1 MDVDPSLRRPLS
13 HPHGADEPDRAVLGA
28 LRARSTRGAL
38 VSVGGQALSQILRL
52 GGNLILARLLYPEAF
67 GLMALVN
74 LLMLG
79 LQAVSDVGVQP
90 ALIRHHRGDDRRFLD
105 TAWTLQAS
113 RGALLWLVGS
123 LAALPMALFYR
134 EPALSSLVPVAC
146 LGVLVTGL
154 SSTKLATYTRRMAP
168 SRIVAIE
175 VGSQAAALG
184 VLVALAFVWRSV
196 WVLVIG
202 GLVAATLR
210 CVLSHV
216 VLGGAMNRPAW
227 DRAAARELIA
237 FGRWI
242 LVSTA
247 LTFVALRVDIALL
260 GRLLPVEVLGVYSI
274 GIVLPTAVR
283 DVLGQIG
290 RFVVLPALS
299 VSQRAGSDVLVAN
312 YLRMQRMSAPAA
324 VLGLTAAAFAAP
336 AFFIFLYDDRYHA
349 AAWIAQ
355 LALAGTWFSY
365 LAEVG
370 GAALVA
376 IGDSRAWALCTALRA
391 VVMTVGCALGFAVG
405 ALPGLILGSG
415 AASCVTYLFTGR
427 QLARHGVRTLA
438 TDLRYTALGAVLA
451 AGAGWLPHLAGD
463 PSPRATALRSLLLGA
478 ALLAPLAVWV
488 MLRLRRTRRGA

>member
-1 MDVDPSLRRPLS
+1 MVDVDP
-13 HPHGADEPDRAVLGA
+13 ADAPDRAVLAG
-28 LRARSTRGAL
+28 LRGRSARGAL

-52 GGNLILARLLYPEAF
+52 GGNLVLARLLFPEAF

-74 LLMLG
+74 LLMMG

-90 ALIRHHRGDDRRFLD
+90 ALIRHPHGDERRFLD
-105 TAWTLQAS
+105 TAWTLQAG
-113 RGALLWLVGS
+113 RGAVLWLLGC
-123 LAALPMALFYR
+123 LAALPMAIVYR
-134 EPALSSLVPVAC
+134 EPALASLVPVAC

-154 SSTKLATYTRRMAP
+154 SSTKLATFTRRMAP
-168 SRIVAIE
+168 GRIVAIE
-175 VGSQAAALG
+175 VGSQAVSIA
-184 VLVALAFVWRSV
+184 VLVVLAFVWRSV

-210 CVLSHV
+210 CVLSHAA
-216 VLGGAMNRPAW
+216 LDGAMNRPAW
-227 DRAAARELIA
+227 DRSAARELIT

-299 VSQRAGSDVLVAN
+299 ASQRAGSNVLVAN
-312 YLRMQRMSAPAA
+312 YLRMQRMTAPAA
-324 VLGLTAAAFAAP
+324 VLGLAATAFAAP
-336 AFFIFLYDDRYHA
+336 AFFIFLYDERYHA
-349 AAWIAQ
+349 AVWIAQ
-355 LALAGTWFSY
+355 LALVGNWFSY
-365 LAEVG
+365 LAEVA

-376 IGDSRAWALCTALRA
+376 VGDSRAWALCTALRA
-391 VVMTVGCALGFAVG
+391 FAMAAGCALGFVVG
-405 ALPGLILGSG
+405 GLPGLILGSG
-415 AASCVTYLFTGR
+415 AASCITYLFTGR

-438 TDLRYTALGAVLA
+438 ADLRYTALGAVLA
-451 AGAGWLPHLAGD
+451 AAAGWLPHLTGE
-463 PSPRATALRSLLLGA
+463 PSSRAMALRSLGLGA
-478 ALLAPLAVWV
+478 ALLTPLAAWV
-488 MLRLRRTRRGA
+488 GLRLWRGRRSA